1 MRTGYGGHNGTV
13 ATDART
19 LRRVGS
25 RDLYALLGVGPTAS
39 IDEITAAFR
48 EQAKGLH
55 PDRAPD
61 DAATAE
67 RFKELSEA
75 YATLTKPERRA
86 RYDAQRKQHTPA
98 PDEPP
103 PSRTQQFLATPG
115 RARAAVIGG
124 IVCLLVGAAISP
136 VLLSLDS
143 SADTVGRDVTLW
155 IVVAKLVICG
165 AILAGAGWWRL
176 AMLRATPPSST
187 PGSSPGSSPGASPG
201 GRASTAPRSAR
212 EPVPTRR

>member
-1 MRTGYGGHNGTV
+1 V

-19 LRRVGS
+19 LRRAGTP
-25 RDLYALLGVGPTAS
+25 DLYALLGVGATATT
-39 IDEITAAFR
+39 DEIAAAFR

-55 PDRAPD
+55 PDRTPD
-61 DAATAE
+61 DPATAE

-86 RYDAQRKQHTPA
+86 RYDAQRRQHTPA
-98 PDEPP
+98 PADPP

-124 IVCLLVGAAISP
+124 IVCLLLGAAVSP
-136 VLLSLDS
+136 VLLSLDTS
-143 SADTVGRDVTLW
+143 PDTVGRDVTLW

-176 AMLRATPPSST
+176 AMLRAAPSS
-187 PGSSPGSSPGASPG
+187 SSSLG
-201 GRASTAPRSAR
+201 GHSSTAPPSTR